1 MTAPGMEIV
10 RRVDFDATEAR
21 AITDQI
27 RSSMGNLMMLVSK
40 AWHGRV
46 WIALGYESWSGY
58 IKGEFD
64 HAPLALPREERQAV
78 SVLLRG
84 QGMST
89 RAIAP
94 ALGVHHDTL
103 ASDLSPVGNPTPESE
118 AGPITGLDGKTYQP
132 KPPVPQPDAA
142 PTKARKLSAGERPV
156 RMIMRMINLVDQVR
170 EANSILR
177 VGRLDDGITADAALR
192 YSDAL
197 NSGLE
202 PIFRVQEMLLDRASV
217 VNPG

>member
-1 MTAPGMEIV
+1 MTMPGMEIA
-10 RRVDFDATEAR
+10 RHVDFDATDAR

-27 RSSMGNLMMLVSK
+27 RSSMGDLMMLVSK

-46 WIALGYESWSGY
+46 WIALGYESWPDY

-64 HAPLALPREERQAV
+64 HAPLALPRDERQAV

-94 ALGVHHDTL
+94 ALGVHHDTV

-118 AGPITGLDGKTYQP
+118 DVPITGLDGKTYQP
-132 KPPVPQPDAA
+132 KPPVPEPDAA
-142 PTKARKLSAGERPV
+142 PAKPRRGPITDDFGRAVSELTRVANRIARIGDDDRFG
-156 RMIMRMINLVDQVR
+156 RNR
-170 EANSILR
+170 EAL
-177 VGRLDDGITADAALR
+177 G
-192 YSDAL
+192 
-197 NSGLE
+197 
-202 PIFRVQEMLLDRASV
+202 DRASDITRAV
-217 VNPG
+217 QAILPVLEQLKPDALDELLAVL